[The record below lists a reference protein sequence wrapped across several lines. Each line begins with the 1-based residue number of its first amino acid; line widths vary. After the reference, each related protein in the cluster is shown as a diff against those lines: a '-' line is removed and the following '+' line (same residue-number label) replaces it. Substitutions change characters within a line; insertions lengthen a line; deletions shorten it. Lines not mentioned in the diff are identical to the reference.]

1 MGTNH
6 NGNRYHAAVCAPR
19 EMADITVRSINY
31 QQLIKW
37 TVYILLLV
45 NWALYFR
52 EEWVNAEYTLRNGG
66 SLLDWTDAFRT
77 SLDEAAWFGLLFLWE
92 LETYAL
98 SEESWNRLLQ
108 RTFLAIRAACYIF
121 LAHTVFAAA
130 TAWMELRHAD
140 PSPDI
145 ASLCEI
151 SEQGISFTRNLDYT
165 LIEQVNCAGLPPGPD
180 FFFVD
185 NAAVTDRAGLDIE
198 RRSAWF
204 DLQDAVTWL
213 LVMFTIEIG
222 IWLQERGITG
232 GPVMLVTQ
240 FGKALYGVLFLDAAY
255 WAWMGHWLYT
265 WDQVLWI
272 FGFWAIELNLKDW
285 RDSIETDRQKVEPA
299 AAG

>member
-1 MGTNH
+1 
-6 NGNRYHAAVCAPR
+6 
-19 EMADITVRSINY
+19 MADITARSINY

-108 RTFLAIRAACYIF
+108 RAFLAIRAVCYIF

-130 TAWMELRHAD
+130 TAWMDLRQAK
-140 PSPDI
+140 PSPAI

-165 LIEQVNCAGLPPGPD
+165 LIEQVNCAGLPAGPD

-272 FGFWAIELNLKDW
+272 FGFWAIELNLKEW
-285 RDSIETDRQKVEPA
+285 RDSIEADRQKAEPA